1 MFELQLNQGAVLLR
15 KAVAPLVDLADF
27 ADVEISP
34 EEVILLTAG
43 NPAISEEDF
52 VVLRIPEST
61 FARFVCDFAGSFVL
75 NLRRLYSNLNR
86 AGDDDALTIH
96 GDDGDDLIGFVTV
109 NSGTGEF
116 GFSEMELSESYA
128 EGLDLPELDY
138 EYRAIIGIPS
148 EEFRHLIIHLHYFGN
163 SVSVHATDTEV
174 QFSAVNEEVV
184 YRTELGECIIGGV
197 QHEHPVSLIFSL
209 HFLSVIL
216 NACLL
221 SNIVWLLQ
229 SDDLPP
235 MLNCPVGSI
244 GNLMFYF
251 H

>member
-163 SVSVHATDTEV
+163 SGTYHLHYIRFLCCDGHLQIGFQKMSFCFVS
-174 QFSAVNEEVV
+174 FEENVFIFIV
-184 YRTELGECIIGGV
+184 LLYHLWYLRVARGNIWSRDGV
-197 QHEHPVSLIFSL
+197 QWH
-209 HFLSVIL
+209 
-216 NACLL
+216 N
-221 SNIVWLLQ
+221 
-229 SDDLPP
+229 
-235 MLNCPVGSI
+235 
-244 GNLMFYF
+244 NL
-251 H
+251 